1 MLYPEKYNSLDDKDL
16 LLEFRKTNNNAAVGI
31 LYKRYSHLVFGL
43 CMKYLKSQE
52 DAEDMVI
59 QIFTKLL
66 DDLQKHEIE
75 YFKSWLYTYSKNHC
89 LMQLRSFRSKLEKDL
104 AYQENVKTL
113 MESPDELHL
122 NNGEREKQLQILESA
137 IENLSKEQKICI
149 RMFYL
154 SNKSYQEI
162 SEATGYSVNNVKSFI
177 QNGKR
182 NLKIRLEKENSG
194 IN

>member
-59 QIFTKLL
+59 HIFTKLL

-182 NLKIRLEKENSG
+182 NLKIRLEKEKSG

>member
-59 QIFTKLL
+59 HIFTKLL

>member
-59 QIFTKLL
+59 HIFTKLF

-89 LMQLRSFRSKLEKDL
+89 LMHLRSFRSKLEKDL

-113 MESPDELHL
+113 MESPDEMHL